1 MENDINALMKQPKKL
16 KSNLTH
22 EEDVAMV
29 ELAKRKNLILT
40 NGTVVAIMDTDS
52 YIKEVMIFISSL
64 EIVNVVLPDPN
75 IFL

>member
-1 MENDINALMKQPKKL
+1 MKQPKKL

-22 EEDVAMV
+22 KEDVAMV
-29 ELAKRKNLILT
+29 ELAKRKNLLLT
-40 NGTVVAIMDTDS
+40 NGTVVAIMNTDS

-64 EIVNVVLPDPN
+64 EIFNVVLPDPN